1 MNERSTFAEPALLGN
16 LTQDVL
22 LPPSLQ
28 QRVTL
33 EPGSQRVSQ
42 TADPSP
48 ACSQS
53 FQSSSSSSK
62 QPVSFPSVLPHR
74 HPARTPGLAVTGAY
88 LSVYV
93 AKTPAVPSAGGARS
107 YLGRL

>member
-22 LPPSLQ
+22 LPPSLR

-48 ACSQS
+48 LPVASP
-53 FQSSSSSSK
+53 SSP
-62 QPVSFPSVLPHR
+62 QVQ
-74 HPARTPGLAVTGAY
+74 
-88 LSVYV
+88 
-93 AKTPAVPSAGGARS
+93 VPSNQ
-107 YLGRL
+107 